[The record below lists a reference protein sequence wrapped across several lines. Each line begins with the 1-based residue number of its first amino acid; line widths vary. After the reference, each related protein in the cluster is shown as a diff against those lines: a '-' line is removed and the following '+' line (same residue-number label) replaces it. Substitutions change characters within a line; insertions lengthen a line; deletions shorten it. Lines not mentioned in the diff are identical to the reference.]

1 MAIPLSRAEALCAG
15 IGRRTELVVIK
26 GAAHAANLTHPA
38 AVNPPIR
45 GFLRSLRADPAC
57 GSPGVAAWGRSRV
70 GMAGESGEAGV
81 ALFKR
86 RRHGVYLACGGRR
99 ARRGND
105 RTLFQPKPGEA
116 ACCHENNWR
125 QQ

>member
-1 MAIPLSRAEALCAG
+1 MGSVM
-15 IGRRTELVVIK
+15 GRHGGR
-26 GAAHAANLTHPA
+26 
-38 AVNPPIR
+38 IR
-45 GFLRSLRADPAC
+45 G
-57 GSPGVAAWGRSRV
+57 
-70 GMAGESGEAGV
+70 AGV

-116 ACCHENNWR
+116 VCCHEYNWR